1 MRSKRSSYEQRSSWN
16 AFLVMILLISFINN
30 QNEQYAQGSQ
40 RWNTDVIQVQNSA
53 QIVFWIKE
61 LDMEFDRDKN
71 SDSPEFLR
79 GICEGS
85 NHSSLQTFTVVM
97 KI

>member
-1 MRSKRSSYEQRSSWN
+1 MMMV
-16 AFLVMILLISFINN
+16 LVSFINN
-30 QNEQYAQGSQ
+30 QNEQYVQGSH
-40 RWNTDVIQVQNSA
+40 RWNTDVIQIQNSA
-53 QIVFWIKE
+53 QIVFWMKE
-61 LDMEFDRDKN
+61 LDMEFDRDKT

-85 NHSSLQTFTVVM
+85 NHSSLQALTVVM

>member
-1 MRSKRSSYEQRSSWN
+1 
-16 AFLVMILLISFINN
+16 
-30 QNEQYAQGSQ
+30 
-40 RWNTDVIQVQNSA
+40 
-53 QIVFWIKE
+53 
-61 LDMEFDRDKN
+61 MEFDRDKT

-85 NHSSLQTFTVVM
+85 NHSSLQALTVVM